1 MTNKRRR
8 FIAAY
13 LKSFNATKAAIEAG
27 YSEKAAAQIGYD
39 LLRIPQI
46 SDEIK
51 RHLTASAMSADEV
64 LMRLAELARGEVGGR
79 DKVRALELLGRSYA
93 MFVDRQVIQTLEGL
107 EITDDEAPPNQASTS
122 SSETG

>member
-64 LMRLAELARGEVGGR
+64 LMRLADLARGEVGGR

-107 EITDDEAPPNQASTS
+107 EITDDEAPTNQASTS

>member
-93 MFVDRQVIQTLEGL
+93 MFVDKQIVQTLGGL
-107 EITDDEAPPNQASTS
+107 EITDDEASGDPAAPPAR
-122 SSETG
+122 ETG